1 MGERTPLRFLASD
14 LAPGDAKSAALDS
27 PTFNVVHIDRPDHPL
42 FGDVYNLLW
51 REFAAKHELEPCDVL
66 VRRFAWHPARP
77 HEGCALLYDLLAVL
91 RGGEIVG
98 VRDHTAIVPLDAP
111 KPHAVVH
118 LSHVL
123 VVPEFRR
130 SGLAGWLRALPIQTA
145 RECLRLAGWPASVPI
160 ALAAEM
166 DHPRADA
173 PDTLIRL
180 RAYEKAGFRKFDP
193 ELVPYL
199 QPDFRPAHVIDSSGG
214 PRPLPFALTVRRVGR
229 EQEHAVPAAEARAV
243 AGALYR
249 MYGAT
254 FRRED
259 MAPVCENLNR
269 FPPSGE
275 TVRLLPPTVG
285 APQSA
290 HVAR

>member
-14 LAPGDAKSAALDS
+14 LAPGDAKSAALD
-27 PTFNVVHIDRPDHPL
+27 TANFNVVHIDRPDHPL

-166 DHPRADA
+166 EHPRADA

-199 QPDFRPAHVIDSSGG
+199 QPRRAG
-214 PRPLPFALTVRRVGR
+214 VRRPGGER
-229 EQEHAVPAAEARAV
+229 PRRSARLRSRRASPHRSDQALRGAHGAERRVARA
-243 AGALYR
+243 
-249 MYGAT
+249 
-254 FRRED
+254 RR
-259 MAPVCENLNR
+259 R
-269 FPPSGE
+269 RIRRG
-275 TVRLLPPTVG
+275 RRRR
-285 APQSA
+285 
-290 HVAR
+290 AR